1 MRRIKMGQLDNKT
14 AVITGGGTGIGR
26 AIAKRFHD
34 EGAFVAITGR
44 RSKKLIESSKAISPK
59 GERSL
64 SIPADMTVEE
74 DIKHLLSVSAEK
86 MGRIDILVNNAG
98 VMRFG
103 MLGETTMSDWDL
115 MMKTNTWGPWRL
127 MVHVL
132 PYMKKAGGGSIIN
145 ISSIAG
151 IKAFPGSGIYC
162 ASKAALQAI
171 SQTAA
176 MENAMEN
183 IRVNC
188 ILPALVEDTELAAP
202 AVGEENVREF
212 WDTLR
217 PLHPM
222 GRSGKP
228 HDIADT
234 ALFFASEQSS
244 WITGTL
250 LNVDG
255 GRHMA
260 TNRPLI

>member
-1 MRRIKMGQLDNKT
+1 MGQLDNKT
-14 AVITGGGTGIGR
+14 AIITGGGTGIGR

-34 EGAFVAITGR
+34 EGAFVTIVGR
-44 RSKKLIESSKAISPK
+44 RNEKLIESLKVISQR
-59 GERSL
+59 GERVLSL
-64 SIPADMTVEE
+64 PADVTVEK
-74 DIKHLLSVSAEK
+74 DIKGMLASAVEK

-103 MLGETTMSDWDL
+103 QLGETPISDWNL
-115 MMKTNTWGPWRL
+115 MMMTNAWGPWRL

-132 PYMKKAGGGSIIN
+132 PYMKEAGGGSIIN

-151 IKAFPGSGIYC
+151 IKAFPGAGVYC
-162 ASKAALQAI
+162 ASKAALQVI

-176 MENAMEN
+176 MENALNN

-202 AVGEENVREF
+202 AVGEKNVVQFYEK
-212 WDTLR
+212 LR

-228 HDIADT
+228 SDIAEA

-244 WITGTL
+244 YITGAL

-260 TNRPLI
+260 TNRPVD

>member
-1 MRRIKMGQLDNKT
+1 MGQLDNKT

-26 AIAKRFHD
+26 AIAELFHR
-34 EGAFVAITGR
+34 EGAFVTVTGR
-44 RSKKLIESSKAISPK
+44 RKEKLIESAEGISSQ
-59 GERSL
+59 GERVWYY
-64 SIPADMTVEE
+64 PADMTIED
-74 DIKHLLSVSAEK
+74 DIKNLLSAAYEK

-103 MLGETTMSDWDL
+103 RLDESPMDDWDL
-115 MMKTNTWGPWRL
+115 MMKTNAWGPWRI
-127 MVHVL
+127 MVNVL

-151 IKAFPGSGIYC
+151 MKSFPGAGLYC
-162 ASKAALQAI
+162 TSKAALQVI
-171 SQTAA
+171 SQVFA
-176 MENAMEN
+176 METALDN

-202 AVGEENVREF
+202 IVGEENVHEL
-212 WDTLR
+212 WDKLR

-222 GRSGKP
+222 GRNGKP
-228 HDIADT
+228 SDIADA
-234 ALFFASEQSS
+234 ALFFATEQSS

-250 LNVDG
+250 FNVDG

-260 TNRPLI
+260 TNRPAE